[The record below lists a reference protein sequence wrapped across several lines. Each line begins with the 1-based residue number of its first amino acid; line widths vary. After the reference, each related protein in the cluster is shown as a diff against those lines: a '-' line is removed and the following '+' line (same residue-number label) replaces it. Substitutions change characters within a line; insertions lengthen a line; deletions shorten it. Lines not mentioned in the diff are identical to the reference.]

1 MEEFFKQ
8 GDKEQEQGLD
18 FSPLCDRQNT
28 MVPQSQIGEQR
39 WNIWCLSQRWL
50 DGWLK
55 LKYSQRSNNYDQ
67 NVCSMTLYCFFFDWY
82 CHKLL
87 VWGKYSSVHY
97 NITRLESPFTFLC
110 NRFSISIVIPFTRL
124 SEAFEY
130 HLGLIKLI
138 VSATISNK
146 QTIKTNK
153 QNTMYPGFID
163 FIVSPTLAVC
173 GDMVAAVLGEEA
185 EVRKIPFFFDT
196 FWIKL
201 V

>member
-1 MEEFFKQ
+1 MCSPAWTNSESSQCFFTLATSPTLQRGGSCTASGPQGAHWWNLFCFVVWKKSWWWFLYANVEVLLRCMEEFFKQ

-28 MVPQSQIGEQR
+28 MVPQSQIGKR
-39 WNIWCLSQRWL
+39 SWKIWCLSHRWL

-97 NITRLESPFTFLC
+97 NITRLESPFTL
-110 NRFSISIVIPFTRL
+110 
-124 SEAFEY
+124 
-130 HLGLIKLI
+130 
-138 VSATISNK
+138 
-146 QTIKTNK
+146 
-153 QNTMYPGFID
+153 FIQ
-163 FIVSPTLAVC
+163 
-173 GDMVAAVLGEEA
+173 
-185 EVRKIPFFFDT
+185 
-196 FWIKL
+196 
-201 V
+201 